1 MQVRLWRIGR
11 ITIWNCSGKN
21 HCYQDLNAIGS
32 CLTIPI
38 HLLSGFLS
46 WTLKLAQIFF
56 EWMQNYHANQGNSTG
71 TQKLMVEPTQ
81 LILESPQLIL
91 NSPVNRN
98 KVKYEAMFVVLTES
112 FNKKCVFYTT
122 GILCILSWIP

>member
-1 MQVRLWRIGR
+1 MENRSNYNLELFRQ
-11 ITIWNCSGKN
+11 K
-21 HCYQDLNAIGS
+21 
-32 CLTIPI
+32 P
-38 HLLSGFLS
+38 LLSRSKCHWLMSHHSNSSSIWISFVDP
-46 WTLKLAQIFF
+46 KLAQIFF

-98 KVKYEAMFVVLTES
+98 KVKYEAMYVVLTES
-112 FNKKCVFYTT
+112 FNKKCVFYIT
-122 GILCILSWIP
+122 GILCILSWTP